1 MLQRLFIFLL
11 LFLVLPDLYLY
22 LRFIVRL
29 TAKWWLRVLYW
40 VPSFLLTAG
49 LLYLV
54 YFANNAFAE
63 RHTQDIGWFSIIF
76 FLFTAPKLLLV
87 LFTVLGIPFH
97 KWLRWPRTPFIC
109 TGLTLAVLSIVMIL
123 YGSFVGRTR
132 FEVKEVTYTSPR
144 LPQAFDGYRIVQL
157 SDLHIGSWQGNTP
170 AIRKLVDLVN
180 AQQARRMLDRMVGY
194 RISPLLWAT
203 RPDCFHRRSG
213 KSPGCRAE

>member
-1 MLQRLFIFLL
+1 MVVTRSLLGTQFLANRRASL
-11 LFLVLPDLYLY
+11 L
-22 LRFIVRL
+22 
-29 TAKWWLRVLYW
+29 
-40 VPSFLLTAG
+40 G
-49 LLYLV
+49 LLCQQC
-54 YFANNAFAE
+54 FFAE
-63 RHTQDIGWFSIIF
+63 RHTQDIGWFLSSF
-76 FLFTAPKLLLV
+76 FSCLQAPKLLLV

-132 FEVKEVTYTSPR
+132 FEVKRSHLHLSPR

-180 AQQARRMLDRMVGY
+180 AQQ
-194 RISPLLWAT
+194 
-203 RPDCFHRRSG
+203 PDLIVFTGDLVNHRAVELNDFQEILAGLKAGDGVYSILETMITDLIFIG
-213 KSPGCRAE
+213 KANKIRTII

>member
-97 KWLRWPRTPFIC
+97 KSFAGRAHR
-109 TGLTLAVLSIVMIL
+109 L
-123 YGSFVGRTR
+123 Y
-132 FEVKEVTYTSPR
+132 
-144 LPQAFDGYRIVQL
+144 A
-157 SDLHIGSWQGNTP
+157 
-170 AIRKLVDLVN
+170 
-180 AQQARRMLDRMVGY
+180 
-194 RISPLLWAT
+194 
-203 RPDCFHRRSG
+203 PD
-213 KSPGCRAE
+213 